1 MVDFSSE
8 YQMPNNEFLAMDQ
21 FVKLG
26 GWDAD
31 YFNFV
36 VGNDDSSFWEWM
48 FGVGDQ
54 AYNATDSA
62 VKEIEERFETEER
75 YRKEDPGG
83 YVGET
88 YDEVY
93 EVVVDMYAKDFAENT
108 VRRMEDDDIAAY
120 WTAAGCYLFSDGNS
134 PYWKRVSADNTGA
147 NWRSMG
153 SSYPND
159 YDVDDD
165 WYQGENAISGLMAPF
180 LLQFCHDMFFSMMKV
195 RTRGDFRPES
205 SQDGTTEVVF

>member
-36 VGNDDSSFWEWM
+36 VANDDSSFWEWM

-54 AYNATDSA
+54 AYNATGDA
-62 VKEIEERFETEER
+62 VKEIGERFESEER

-88 YDEVY
+88 YDEIY

-120 WTAAGCYLFSDGNS
+120 WTAAGCYLFSEDGS
-134 PYWKRVSADNTGA
+134 PYWTREQDPQRPKWT
-147 NWRSMG
+147 SMN
-153 SSYPND
+153 SSEPND
-159 YDVDDD
+159 FDLDDD
-165 WYQGENAISGLMAPF
+165 WYFGQNAISGLMAPF

-195 RTRGDFRPES
+195 RTRGDFREEYGS
-205 SQDGTTEVVF
+205 EVVF